1 MCCVGSGLSDGLITR
16 SEESYRMCVVC
27 VCVVCVYVVC
37 VCVWCAY
44 VFYVPDNKILFIIC
58 IIKAQLCVIMTLEV
72 TPICAA
78 TFLHDLSL
86 I

>member
-1 MCCVGSGLSDGLITR
+1 MIL
-16 SEESYRMCVVC
+16 
-27 VCVVCVYVVC
+27 C

-58 IIKAQLCVIMTLEV
+58 VIKAQLCVIMTLEV

-86 I
+86 ICRAIHNSRTRARN